1 MFDFLKRNP
10 LLALHG
16 SALMAVETA
25 VNSALKYDP
34 ATQKAIG
41 EVSGQALEINC
52 TLPPLTFYILFGE
65 EDVNLLSRYEGTSN
79 TTLQGTALSLAAL
92 ATNGEDKVSF
102 YGTGVEVQGD
112 HDLLRQIRK
121 ILKNLDVDWEAALAK
136 LIGDV
141 PAHLVGES
149 LRRATVWQT
158 QAAERAST
166 AAAEFAQE
174 EIRLTPSA
182 KEVAHFRT
190 QVRQLSTDVDRL
202 AARINKL
209 KVKLDLPHQSSD

>member
-1 MFDFLKRNP
+1 MFDFLKHNP
-10 LLALHG
+10 LQALHS

-25 VNSALKYDP
+25 INSSLKYDS
-34 ATQKAIG
+34 ATRKALG
-41 EVSGQALEINC
+41 EMNGQVLEINC
-52 TLPPLTFYILFGE
+52 LPPLNFYVIFGA
-65 EDVNLLSRYEGTSN
+65 DSVSLLSRYEGTAN
-79 TTLQGTALSLAAL
+79 TSLRGTALSLAAL

-102 YGTGVEVQGD
+102 YGTGVEVEGD
-112 HDLLRQIRK
+112 HDLLRQIRR
-121 ILKNLDVDWEAALAK
+121 ILKHLDVDWEAALAK

-149 LRRATVWQT
+149 LRNAASWQT
-158 QAAERAST
+158 QTAKRAAS

-182 KEVAHFRT
+182 NEVAHFRT

-202 AARINKL
+202 AARIHKL
-209 KVKLDLPHQSSD
+209 SLKLDPQPRNSD

>member
-52 TLPPLTFYILFGE
+52 TLPPLSFYVIFE
-65 EDVNLLSRYEGTSN
+65 EDRISLLSRYDGAAN
-79 TTLQGTALSLAAL
+79 TTLRGTALSLAAL

-112 HDLLRQIRK
+112 HDLLRQIRR
-121 ILKNLDVDWEAALAK
+121 ILKHLDVDWEAALAK

-190 QVRQLSTDVDRL
+190 QIRQLSTDVDRL
-202 AARINKL
+202 AARIHKFSL
-209 KVKLDLPHQSSD
+209 KLDSQPRNSD